1 MFTHI
6 VIKYQLQNLPVRINI
21 MPVNLSIS
29 DQARLLE
36 SYDITPFPKFPAS
49 RKGEG
54 RVKWEIQSDIHKFQV

>member
-1 MFTHI
+1 MN
-6 VIKYQLQNLPVRINI
+6 KYNARESVYL
-21 MPVNLSIS
+21 S

-54 RVKWEIQSDIHKFQV
+54 RVKWEIQSDIHSFKFR

>member
-1 MFTHI
+1 MN
-6 VIKYQLQNLPVRINI
+6 KYNARESVYL
-21 MPVNLSIS
+21 S

-54 RVKWEIQSDIHKFQV
+54 HVKWEIQSDIHKFQV

>member
-21 MPVNLSIS
+21 MPVYLS

-54 RVKWEIQSDIHKFQV
+54 RVKWEIQSDIHSFKFR